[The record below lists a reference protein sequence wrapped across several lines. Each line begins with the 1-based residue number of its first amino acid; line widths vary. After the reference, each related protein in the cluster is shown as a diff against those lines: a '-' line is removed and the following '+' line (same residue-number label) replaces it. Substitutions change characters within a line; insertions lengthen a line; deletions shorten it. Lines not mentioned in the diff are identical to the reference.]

1 MSNTRPA
8 IIALAVAAALSF
20 AQNVAAHAFLDRAEP
35 KVGSRLTAPP
45 TEVRLWFTQALEP
58 SLCVVKIDGPPGFGG
73 TKPAATAPD
82 PRELV
87 VLLGKP
93 VPAGRYVVHWQVV
106 SVDSHMTQ
114 GDFGFQVS
122 R

>member
-1 MSNTRPA
+1 VSKIHTA
-8 IIALAVAAALSF
+8 IIALALAAALSF
-20 AQNVAAHAFLDRAEP
+20 AQGAAAHAFLERAEP
-35 KVGSRLTAPP
+35 KVGSRLDAPP

-58 SLCVVKIDGPPGFGG
+58 SLCVVRIDGPPGFGG
-73 TKPAATAPD
+73 TKPAATASD

-87 VLLGKP
+87 VPLGKP
-93 VPAGRYVVHWQVV
+93 APVGRYVVHWRVV

-114 GDFGFQVS
+114 GDFGFRVN